1 MTRKVIA
8 WAVNPS
14 KLPTPTPACRRQ
26 EPAWRQASKPLLRWS
41 SPIAPAQ
48 QGPASDATD
57 NAKQRLEEWL
67 DRPPEPIT
75 TRVPGTESP
84 YAPAGVELSP
94 ENQALQQESI
104 REYFHHIM
112 ESNRHQRD
120 VFRWQLFSAK
130 IIFASVIL
138 LVVAGIYFAAVQFHH
153 GLKKGS
159 SATGE
164 TEFEASL
171 KGIKVSSPV
180 WGVIILTISLAF
192 FYLYLEH
199 VYPIEFIGG

>member
-1 MTRKVIA
+1 MA
-8 WAVNPS
+8 QS
-14 KLPTPTPACRRQ
+14 
-26 EPAWRQASKPLLRWS
+26 LLFRLILGVLFS
-41 SPIAPAQ
+41 L
-48 QGPASDATD
+48 GPASALLAQEEQPEEET
-57 NAKQRLEEWL
+57 NRAKQRMEEL
-67 DRPPEPIT
+67 LQRPTETIT
-75 TRVPGTESP
+75 TKVPDTESP

-112 ESNRHQRD
+112 ETNRHQRD

-130 IIFASVIL
+130 VIFGAVIL
-138 LVVAGIYFAAVQFHH
+138 LVMAGIYFAAVQFHH
-153 GLKKGS
+153 GLKRDS
-159 SATGE
+159 LQQQE

-180 WGVIILTISLAF
+180 LGVIILTISLAF
-192 FYLYLEH
+192 FYLYLVH